1 LGPGL
6 LKFQNKLITDNV
18 DPQNPQDAQCPFA
31 CIMSEGHVGN
41 ENFRDLLKC
50 MVEGGCMEQYAEDGK
65 CLATDEQ
72 ALQDVTD
79 LEQLKGDWWVLKG
92 SAISN

>member
-1 LGPGL
+1 MIHEYGL
-6 LKFQNKLITDNV
+6 FNLL
-18 DPQNPQDAQCPFA
+18 QNPQDAQCPFA

-41 ENFRDLLKC
+41 EHFRDLLKC
-50 MVEGGCMEQYAEDGK
+50 MVEGGCMEQYEEDGR

-72 ALQDVTD
+72 ALQHLVD

-92 SAISN
+92 NYCVF